1 VWKIVLVFEVLG
13 SDSGV
18 GFRVSLF
25 FQFFDLKGILAYT
38 LVFVA
43 IVMVLEHVAIG
54 PLERRLLKWR
64 TDQT

>member
-1 VWKIVLVFEVLG
+1 
-13 SDSGV
+13 
-18 GFRVSLF
+18 
-25 FQFFDLKGILAYT
+25 LAYT

-43 IVMVLEHVAIG
+43 IVMVLEHVAIS

>member
-1 VWKIVLVFEVLG
+1 
-13 SDSGV
+13 
-18 GFRVSLF
+18 LF